1 MNDMSPHPKI
11 KIASFDGSSV
21 KPRHPYERDSNIT
34 MPVSSE
40 HLFTDDKEEL
50 RANAASF
57 IKTALNRG
65 ARDV

>member
-1 MNDMSPHPKI
+1 MNQIPKI

-21 KPRHPYERDSNIT
+21 KPRLPYERDSNIT

-50 RANAASF
+50 RENAASF
-57 IKTALNRG
+57 IKTALNRTG
-65 ARDV
+65 GDA